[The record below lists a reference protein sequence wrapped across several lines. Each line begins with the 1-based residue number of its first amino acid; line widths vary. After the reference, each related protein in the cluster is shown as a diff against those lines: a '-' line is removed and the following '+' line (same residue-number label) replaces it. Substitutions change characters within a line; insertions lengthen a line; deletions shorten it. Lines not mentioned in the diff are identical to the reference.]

1 MGFSQISMGFSHV
14 SVGSFLWVSALFFKG
29 FSHSSLGFSLIAKGI
44 LILSMHKFPFPRLV
58 IPIGEDNVA
67 TGASSDF
74 EKATSIASQIVKS
87 WGMSSAAGT
96 RTYGEVSWLRT

>member
-1 MGFSQISMGFSHV
+1 MGFSHV
-14 SVGSFLWVSALFFKG
+14 SMGSFLRVSALFFKG
-29 FSHSSLGFSLIAKGI
+29 FSHISLGFSFIAKGFLLI
-44 LILSMHKFPFPRLV
+44 LIMHKFPFPRLV
-58 IPIGEDNVA
+58 IPLGEDNVA